1 MTGSPNDKLIRT
13 KAAIAEH
20 DNAVV
25 AAQVRIQELE
35 VQHAEARSAASSAW
49 QQAGSGIADGGA
61 VETLT
66 MTAMTRDGEV
76 RALQNAV
83 ETLRG
88 RLATATTDRHALVFA
103 HMIAKSK
110 VMCADADQM
119 LEEWYAELQRF
130 LTISEKA
137 SRFAREL
144 ENLTDEGTPHRNRC
158 QAMGFPVQE
167 DAWTPSVPLPHGFD
181 FDRLNRMAEQHWLP
195 DYRAYVAE
203 KTPEGRLEK
212 AKARVSGILARV
224 GIAQD

>member
-1 MTGSPNDKLIRT
+1 MTRSPNDELTRT
-13 KAAIAEH
+13 KQAIVEH

-25 AAQVRIQELE
+25 AAQARIHELE
-35 VQHAEARSAASSAW
+35 TQHAEARSAASSAW

-66 MTAMTRDGEV
+66 LTAMTRDGEV

-83 ETLRG
+83 ETLRQ

-103 HMIAKSK
+103 HMVAKSK
-110 VMCADADQM
+110 IMCADADAM

-158 QAMGFPVQE
+158 QALGFPVQE
-167 DAWTPSVPLPHGFD
+167 DAWTPSVPMPHGFD

-195 DYRAYVAE
+195 EYRAYVADR
-203 KTPEGRLEK
+203 TPEGRFTK
-212 AKARVSGILARV
+212 AKARVSELLSKV
-224 GIAQD
+224 GLQD